1 VREADSLWKSKAHSL
16 ERARKA
22 LKRGDPEGLHDLRV
36 ALRRVSAI
44 AGALGRKDV
53 SDEARD
59 IVRSLSKQ
67 RQLEVDR
74 QLLARIGRLGFLSP
88 DAVTALAARWEKLAA
103 RGSRRVARA
112 ADGRPIHSLRRR
124 VIRLERKD
132 SAISVARLERARR
145 RAQEALAQPL
155 EGKDDRTLHRYRV
168 AIKKARYLAEDLAT
182 LGVREWVTHAQREK
196 ALQEA
201 LGRWNDL
208 RLFRRRLAE
217 SRDDAEERGAVVL
230 AAQLERLI
238 TALEPT
244 VATVRRAAVEA
255 SKAKAAGDAKA
266 MKPKKEKSVVR
277 GRLSVTGKRPRT
289 TDR

>member
-1 VREADSLWKSKAHSL
+1 
-16 ERARKA
+16 
-22 LKRGDPEGLHDLRV
+22 
-36 ALRRVSAI
+36 
-44 AGALGRKDV
+44 
-53 SDEARD
+53 
-59 IVRSLSKQ
+59 
-67 RQLEVDR
+67 
-74 QLLARIGRLGFLSP
+74 
-88 DAVTALAARWEKLAA
+88 VT
-103 RGSRRVARA
+103 
-112 ADGRPIHSLRRR
+112 
-124 VIRLERKD
+124 RLERKD

-168 AIKKARYLAEDLAT
+168 AVKKARYLAEDLAT

-277 GRLSVTGKRPRT
+277 GRLSVAGKRPRT

>member
-1 VREADSLWKSKAHSL
+1 VRDPDSLWKSKAHSL

>member
-1 VREADSLWKSKAHSL
+1 MREADSLWKSKAHSL

-168 AIKKARYLAEDLAT
+168 AVKKARYLAEDLAT

-277 GRLSVTGKRPRT
+277 GRLSVAGKRPRT

>member
-168 AIKKARYLAEDLAT
+168 AVKKARYLAEDLAT

>member
-124 VIRLERKD
+124 VTRLERKD

-145 RAQEALAQPL
+145 RAQEALAQTL

-168 AIKKARYLAEDLAT
+168 AVKKARYLAEDLAT
-182 LGVREWVTHAQREK
+182 LGVREWVTHAQHEK

-277 GRLSVTGKRPRT
+277 GRLSVAGKRPRT